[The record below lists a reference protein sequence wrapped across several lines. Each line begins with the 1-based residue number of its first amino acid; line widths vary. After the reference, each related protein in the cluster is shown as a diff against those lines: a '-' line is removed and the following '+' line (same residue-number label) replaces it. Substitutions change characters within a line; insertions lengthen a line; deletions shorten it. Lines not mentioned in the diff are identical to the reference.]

1 MMIANYERVLNL
13 ARQLELAEQLKLLRD
28 LLIDMSS
35 DVSAEYEGKHS
46 ISELKGLGPDV
57 WQDVD
62 IADYLQQERNS
73 WAG

>member
-28 LLIDMSS
+28 LLNDISS
-35 DVSAEYEGKHS
+35 DVSTEREGKHS
-46 ISELKGLGPDV
+46 ILELKGLGPDV
-57 WQDVD
+57 WEDVD
-62 IADYLQQERNS
+62 ITDYLQQERNS